1 MTSFVLLVAAL
12 ADAGQPPSP
21 PNRPSNRPVHRG
33 AAAFRRQVEQQH
45 PAVLVVGG
53 LGLQAAVRSVARGRP
68 PPLREII
75 GQREEAALVS
85 EAPPGFA
92 SLVGRA
98 VVLAL
103 IFSPPMLLSW
113 LAWLWPFFRNRVWYR
128 MLTASLARA
137 GTAFIKWGQWASC
150 RPDVFPTAMCAA
162 LASLHSQAPR
172 HGWRHTEREVREALG
187 APVDQLFEDF
197 ERRPIASGSIA
208 QIHRAV
214 WLNQTV
220 AVKVRHPA
228 VARTSLLCYYTT
240 QGAEPTLD
248 SRLWRYGT
256 RRLDIEAEHLRRFGW
271 NFAAWRDVRF
281 PRVLAASEAVLVE
294 SYEAGELVST
304 YTTDLTLGVS
314 SGSGG
319 ADPLSREEAH
329 FVVSRGED
337 LYLKMLLLDNL
348 MHADLHP
355 GNILLRRA
363 RRYGR
368 NSLALL
374 DVGMADAFIGF
385 LNAMGAGDGAAAARF
400 GEVLRGVLAL
410 VRDRGVAI
418 DANYMTLVTNVLC
431 LEGMAGTLVPEYNVL
446 DAARPLLDAHRA
458 LPRPLFRLAMPLVA
472 SLKRV
477 KDRVCR

>member
-53 LGLQAAVRSVARGRP
+53 LGLQAA
-68 PPLREII
+68 
-75 GQREEAALVS
+75 
-85 EAPPGFA
+85 APPGFA

-220 AVKVRHPA
+220 AVKFSGTM
-228 VARTSLLCYYTT
+228 VAQT
-240 QGAEPTLD
+240 
-248 SRLWRYGT
+248 
-256 RRLDIEAEHLRRFGW
+256 RLDIEAEHLRRFGW

-374 DVGMADAFIGF
+374 DVGMACT
-385 LNAMGAGDGAAAARF
+385 AREEFEADMSDLFRRTCRGF